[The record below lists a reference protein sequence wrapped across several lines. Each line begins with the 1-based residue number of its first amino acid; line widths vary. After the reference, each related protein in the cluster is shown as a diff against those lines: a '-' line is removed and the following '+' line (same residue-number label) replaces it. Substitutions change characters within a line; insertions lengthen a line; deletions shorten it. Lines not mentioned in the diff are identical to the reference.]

1 MHTMSEFVDREREA
15 AKEFE
20 EAKKLLEEGKI
31 EDLKRKL
38 KELID
43 RDPYFLEPYI
53 FLNEIYEMEGKL
65 REAEEILEEGYQ
77 RALELLSRD
86 GKLPERLEW
95 KHPTNRHIIKTL
107 IGWGTFLWEIGEI
120 EKALEVLK
128 EVYRMNPTDEPG
140 VRFYI
145 LAILEGMGFEEFEQ
159 TFSKDGEYDLRDLES
174 WFERKAKD
182 HPEIFKACL

>member
-65 REAEEILEEGYQ
+65 REAEEILGEG
-77 RALELLSRD
+77 
-86 GKLPERLEW
+86 
-95 KHPTNRHIIKTL
+95 
-107 IGWGTFLWEIGEI
+107 
-120 EKALEVLK
+120 
-128 EVYRMNPTDEPG
+128 
-140 VRFYI
+140 
-145 LAILEGMGFEEFEQ
+145 
-159 TFSKDGEYDLRDLES
+159 
-174 WFERKAKD
+174 
-182 HPEIFKACL
+182 